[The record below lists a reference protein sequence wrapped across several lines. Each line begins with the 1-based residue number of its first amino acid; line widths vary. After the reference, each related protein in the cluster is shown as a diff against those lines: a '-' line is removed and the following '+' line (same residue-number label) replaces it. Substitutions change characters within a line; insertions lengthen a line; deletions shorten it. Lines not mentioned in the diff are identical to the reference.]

1 LEYTLLKGVENVMVI
16 KRALISV
23 SDKSGILDFALKL
36 HEMGVEIIATEGTA
50 ELLKKSV
57 PVTPVSSIT
66 KFPEMLDGRVKT
78 LHPMI
83 HAAILAK
90 RNPEHL
96 SQLEKLGVAPIDMVV
111 VNLYPFKKIIKESD
125 DLERALENIDI
136 GGVTLIRSAAKNY
149 KDVVVV
155 VNPSRYAEIIEEL
168 EEGGDVSTKTR
179 QILAIEAFLHTAEY
193 DEIISSFLQK
203 KFIPEEEFPKNLSL
217 RYQKIQDLSYGENP
231 HQKAAFYREPDVVEP
246 CVANA
251 IQLHGKPLSF
261 NNVYDANAAFELV
274 KEFEE
279 PAVAII
285 KHTNPCGAAIG
296 KTISEAYRK
305 AYETDKVS
313 AYGGIV
319 GLNREVDRETAE
331 QIASTFIEVVIAPGF
346 SDEALK
352 ILKQKKNLRLLKTP
366 PVTRTLPGWDI
377 KKVVGG
383 LLVETMDVGKID
395 PNQFRVVSRRKPS
408 EKEWKA
414 ALFGWTLVKY
424 VKSNAIVLVTEDMA
438 VGIGAGQMSRVDSA
452 KIAIEK
458 AGERARGAVLCSDG
472 FIPFRDTVDE
482 AAKVGVTAIIQPGGS
497 VRDKEVTEA
506 ADEHDM
512 VMIHTGIRHF
522 RH

>member
-1 LEYTLLKGVENVMVI
+1 MVI

-23 SDKSGILDFALKL
+23 SDKSGIVDFAIKL
-36 HEMGVEIIATEGTA
+36 HEMGIQIVATGGTA
-50 ELLKKSV
+50 ELLKDSV
-57 PVTPVSSIT
+57 PVITVSSIT

-78 LHPMI
+78 LHPYI

-90 RNPEHL
+90 RIPEHMR
-96 SQLEKLGVAPIDMVV
+96 QLEEHDIVPIDLVV
-111 VNLYPFKKIIKESD
+111 VNLYPFKKTIEESD

-149 KDVVVV
+149 QDVAMV
-155 VNPSRYAEIIEEL
+155 VNPLRYAEIIEEL
-168 EEGGDVSTKTR
+168 EEGGDISETTR
-179 QILAIEAFLHTAEY
+179 EQLAVEAFLHTAEY
-193 DEIISSFLQK
+193 DDAISGFLQRK
-203 KFIPEEEFPKNLSL
+203 LRGMEEFPRNLSL

-231 HQKAAFYREPDVVEP
+231 HQKAAFYREFDVKES

-251 IQLHGKPLSF
+251 VQLQGKPLSF
-261 NNVYDANAAFELV
+261 NNIYDANSAFELV

-296 KTISEAYRK
+296 KKISDAYRK
-305 AYETDKVS
+305 AHETDPDS
-313 AYGGIV
+313 AYGSIV

-346 SDEALK
+346 TAEALE
-352 ILKQKKNLRLLKTP
+352 ILKQRKNLRLLKTP
-366 PVTRTLPGWDI
+366 PLTTSLPGWDM

-383 LLVETMDVGKID
+383 LLVETLDMGKID
-395 PNQFRVVSRRKPS
+395 AGQFKVVSKRKPTES
-408 EKEWKA
+408 EWKA
-414 ALFGWTLVKY
+414 VLFGWRVVKY
-424 VKSNAIVLVTEDMA
+424 VKSNAIILVTEDMA
-438 VGIGAGQMSRVDSA
+438 VGIGAGQMSRVDAA

-458 AGERARGAVLCSDG
+458 SGGRTKGTVLCSDG

-482 AAKVGVTAIIQPGGS
+482 AAKVGVTAIVQPGGS
-497 VRDKEVTEA
+497 VRDSEVTQA
-506 ADEHDM
+506 TDENKM
-512 VMIHTGIRHF
+512 VMIHTGVRHF